1 MIVTCEECSTS
12 FQLDDSR
19 IPASGARVRCSRCKH
34 AFFLPSPSS
43 SAAQAIES
51 VVAEAIQGRPGRTPA
66 PTRDLGRG
74 AAPDR
79 NSAAHVE
86 PEEEDWQFS
95 EEIRVA
101 GDDDPG
107 DADRGHP
114 SSPDPSSFDLTGDF
128 GRGFD
133 PDVLATPEPVASPGA
148 AASAPSGRSKGA
160 PGAASH
166 AAATPKA
173 SAVAAVPPLEPERDE
188 SSFGSIDDFSSLI
201 DDDDGALDLAA
212 DAPTAA
218 ASSSARRATGSPDD
232 LGDPESWDLV
242 GGDETR
248 HARSTVAAL
257 VRPPKSPAKK
267 TTAIDSLDLFGEV
280 DPGPIHDLRTD
291 AAAAP
296 RAWEKIGRFV
306 GWFAT
311 VVSVV
316 GVGGALLRSEWARRI
331 EVSQRVEIG
340 PLVAQTTRS
349 GWLES
354 SRAGFL
360 LVFEG
365 ELRNSGSQPL
375 SPIPLRLALLDG
387 AGGRLSDPPLR
398 AGRMLA
404 ESVLREARPEELARE
419 REAAIAGW
427 LGTPI
432 APGEVRRFIAVI
444 PAAELPGEA
453 RRFLL
458 ESDVAARP

>member
-34 AFFLPSPSS
+34 AFFLPGPSS
-43 SAAQAIES
+43 SASQAIES
-51 VVAEAIQGRPGRTPA
+51 VVAETIQGRAGRTPA

-74 AAPDR
+74 SPADRSSAPH
-79 NSAAHVE
+79 AE

-95 EEIRVA
+95 EEIRVE

-107 DADRGHP
+107 DADRAHA

-133 PDVLATPEPVASPGA
+133 PDVLATPGPIAAPGGSTSGRPSRA
-148 AASAPSGRSKGA
+148 KGAPQASAPATK
-160 PGAASH
+160 
-166 AAATPKA
+166 TPKA
-173 SAVAAVPPLEPERDE
+173 AAAAVGPRGPERDE

-201 DDDDGALDLAA
+201 DDDDSALELAT
-212 DAPTAA
+212 DPPMAA
-218 ASSSARRATGSPDD
+218 APASARRAADSSDD

-242 GGDETR
+242 SGDENR

-267 TTAIDSLDLFGEV
+267 TAAKDSLDLFGEV
-280 DPGPIHDLRTD
+280 DPGPIHDLGSD
-291 AAAAP
+291 AVAPP
-296 RAWEKIGRFV
+296 RAWAAIGRFV
-306 GWFAT
+306 GWCVTA
-311 VVSVV
+311 VSVA
-316 GVGGALLRSEWARRI
+316 GIGGALLQSEWARRI
-331 EVSQRVEIG
+331 EVPQRMEIG

-365 ELRNSGSQPL
+365 ELRNSGSKPL
-375 SPIPLRLALLDG
+375 APIPIRLALLDG
-387 AGGRLSDPPLR
+387 TGARLAAPPLQ

-404 ESVLREARPEELARE
+404 ESVLREARPEELARA
-419 REAAIAGW
+419 REAAITGW
-427 LGTPI
+427 NTTPI
-432 APGEVRRFIAVI
+432 APGEVRRFVAVV

-458 ESDVAARP
+458 ESDAATRP